1 MLNFLNKNDTPGVNL
16 SVKAQAN
23 TALAWFDK
31 PVGKKRRQRFQKRI
45 DYYYGNQEKYLDED
59 IKSNFKYPDRIKL
72 QKEFKDITRF
82 ITDELAILYNDA
94 PSRKIMGGSE
104 KDLEKDSETMAEI
117 WEKSQINLVLK
128 TVNQLTKLCKTVAVK
143 VSWREERIQYD
154 IYTPNIFDVVPDRL
168 DGTKADALI
177 YADIV
182 DSDNDSNYINNDNP
196 NTSRDKFDDTDAVFY
211 YWDKERFIQFKRS
224 GNNKKIADVASFADN
239 PDYVN
244 PYNEL
249 PFVFFREGYPT
260 DNFYIQGGDDL
271 INANSIINQKETEKN
286 YLTKMQ
292 SFSQLVRKG
301 APESAPNV
309 IGDPSMVFDI
319 PADSDIHRNNDV
331 KYITPEARIEELRND
346 IREKKRD
353 VAINHK
359 LDPDIFEVS
368 RQRSSAESLQ
378 MQNANQ
384 ARIINGD
391 KPFYSL
397 YEQELFEKTR
407 VVYNTHNPG
416 GISENCYLSIDYGD
430 VEKIMTV
437 EEEDAHNI
445 VMVNN
450 GLMSKV
456 DWVMAVNSDITSREE
471 AIERLKKIDEE
482 NRLLIS
488 EGVETPEDEDENTEE
503 PEE

>member
-1 MLNFLNKNDTPGVNL
+1 MLNFIKKDDKVSDKA
-16 SVKAQAN
+16 SVVATAN

-31 PVGKKRRQRFQKRI
+31 PVGKSRRQRFQKRI
-45 DYYYGNQEKYLDED
+45 DYYYGVQEKYLDED

-82 ITDELAILYNDA
+82 ITDELAIIYNDA
-94 PSRKIMGGSE
+94 PTRMLIDGSE
-104 KDLEKDSETMAEI
+104 NDVDILSDI
-117 WEKSQINLVLK
+117 WEKSHIDLVMK
-128 TVNQLTKLCKTVAVK
+128 TVNQLTKLCRTVAVK
-143 VSWREERIQYD
+143 VSWRNDRIQYD
-154 IYTPNIFDVVPDRL
+154 IYTPNIFDVIPDKL
-168 DGTKADALI
+168 DNTQADALI

-182 DSDNDSNYINNDNP
+182 DSDNDSDYINNDNP
-196 NTSRDKFDDTDAVFY
+196 SVSRDKFEDTDAIFY

-224 GNNKKIADVASFADN
+224 GNNKKRADVASLNGN
-239 PDYVN
+239 PEYIN
-244 PYNEL
+244 PYKEL

-271 INANSIINQKETEKN
+271 INGNSIINQKETEKN

-301 APESAPNV
+301 APEGAPDV

-319 PADSDIHRNNDV
+319 PADSDINRNNDV

-353 VAINHK
+353 IAINHK

-384 ARIINGD
+384 ARIIAGD
-391 KPFYSL
+391 KPFYSI
-397 YEQELFEKTR
+397 YEQQLFEKTR
-407 VVYNTHNPG
+407 LVYNTHNANK
-416 GISENCYLSIDYGD
+416 ISDDCYLSIDYGD
-430 VEKIMTV
+430 VETIMTI

-456 DWVMAVNSDITSREE
+456 DWIMSVNGDITTREE
-471 AIERLKKIDEE
+471 AIKRLQ
-482 NRLLIS
+482 LI
-488 EGVETPEDEDENTEE
+488 EDENKLLSPNDEEMPEEQGEDTEE
-503 PEE
+503 